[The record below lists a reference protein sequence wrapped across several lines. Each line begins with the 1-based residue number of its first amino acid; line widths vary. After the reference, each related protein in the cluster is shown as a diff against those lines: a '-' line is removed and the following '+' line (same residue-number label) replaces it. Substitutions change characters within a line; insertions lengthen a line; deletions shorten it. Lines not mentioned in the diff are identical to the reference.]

1 MEEMHTNS
9 KRQNVDKIKGSST
22 LWCIID
28 VHMIVLLEAH
38 PTPLL

>member
-9 KRQNVDKIKGSST
+9 KRQNMDKIKARST
-22 LWCIID
+22 VWCIID

-38 PTPLL
+38 PNPLL